1 MLDDDVTYL
10 NHGSFGACPKPI
22 FKSLINM
29 QTQLENQPVQFLEK
43 DSEKLMLNSRNSLAK
58 FIDCDPEG
66 LVFFQNPTTAMNE
79 VVRSLKL
86 NKDDEV
92 LSTNHEYGAMD
103 KTWNFICGKTGAKYI
118 KSTINLPVMNSQI
131 FTDNFLSGVT
141 NKTKVFFLSHMTSST
156 GLYFPMEQICKFAKK
171 HNILTII
178 DGAHIPGHF
187 PLSIN
192 SLQPDIY
199 IGACHKWLL
208 CPKGVSFLYV
218 NKNFQ
223 NNIDPL
229 IISWGYDSEFPSPH
243 SEFQV
248 NHYWQGT
255 RDISAFLTLPD
266 AIQFREKYD
275 WDIISQKCKCRILK
289 FREEVHN
296 IITNESLVGNTP
308 DNWLGQMYSFQINYD
323 DNIKL
328 KNIFINDYNIE
339 IPIMKWDNKTLM
351 RISINGYNT
360 EDDIN
365 KLLDILKN
373 NNY

>member
-1 MLDDDVTYL
+1 M
-10 NHGSFGACPKPI
+10 
-22 FKSLINM
+22 
-29 QTQLENQPVQFLEK
+29 
-43 DSEKLMLNSRNSLAK
+43 
-58 FIDCDPEG
+58 
-66 LVFFQNPTTAMNE
+66 
-79 VVRSLKL
+79 
-86 NKDDEV
+86 
-92 LSTNHEYGAMD
+92 
-103 KTWNFICGKTGAKYI
+103 
-118 KSTINLPVMNSQI
+118 
-131 FTDNFLSGVT
+131 
-141 NKTKVFFLSHMTSST
+141 SHWR
-156 GLYFPMEQICKFAKK
+156 
-171 HNILTII
+171 
-178 DGAHIPGHF
+178 HF

-192 SLQPDIY
+192 CLQPDIY

-323 DNIKL
+323 DSIKL

-339 IPIMKWDNKTLM
+339 IPIMKWGNKTLM
-351 RISINGYNT
+351 RLSINGYNT